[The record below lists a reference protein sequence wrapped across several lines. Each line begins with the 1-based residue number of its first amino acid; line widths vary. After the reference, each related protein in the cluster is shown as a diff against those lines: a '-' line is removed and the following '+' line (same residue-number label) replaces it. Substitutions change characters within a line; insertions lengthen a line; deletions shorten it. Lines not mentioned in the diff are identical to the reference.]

1 MGYKMVEH
9 EVIYSPRPY
18 KNRIVIA
25 CVGLGACL
33 SRHEFEHASF
43 DTVSKQIGAQF
54 WTKNSASANSC
65 QCFNLSSQLSST
77 LFHSLQAVHNHI
89 SFLLIACSSINSAF
103 VSLRK
108 STVFVTIC
116 VISHFPL
123 PNPAR
128 DGDMVANNPLFTSW
142 SLKKLRAT
150 GL

>member
-1 MGYKMVEH
+1 MVEH
-9 EVIYSPRPY
+9 EVIYSPRSHR
-18 KNRIVIA
+18 NRIVIA
-25 CVGLGACL
+25 CVGLDAL
-33 SRHEFEHASF
+33 PTTRHEHASF

-89 SFLLIACSSINSAF
+89 SFLLRACSSINSAF